1 MPDLHSLSEILLS
14 RPNKPVELLALMQLI
29 QAKYRYLP
37 EEALRELASYLKLP
51 LSRVFAVA
59 GFYKALSL
67 TPKGEKLV
75 KVCCGTA
82 CHLKGARQIQG
93 ALEEKLK
100 IKLGET
106 GADGKLSLESVNCV
120 GACALAPVVMIDETV
135 FGKTTPKN
143 IGELP
148 LLT

>member
-1 MPDLHSLSEILLS
+1 
-14 RPNKPVELLALMQLI
+14 MQLI